1 MSLTASRDGLLTG
14 LGVAT
19 FTGVG
24 VVGSVVAGFG
34 LVSSPQPVG
43 PAPAAVR
50 EAPCSGEVLP
60 TLGGGEGAVVGAGG
74 PALLA
79 GMSSDASG
87 RSWPVLWRRGEIARL
102 TTGLDPATVADVN
115 RAGLVVGSGYDAGND
130 TSVAWAWADG
140 RTWVLRA
147 PGGASAVAEAVDDS
161 GRIVGSVEVGED
173 EQAAV
178 WDDVA
183 GPPVLLD
190 PLPGDQGAHAFAVA
204 PDGTVGGVS
213 LGDGG
218 TPVIWPA
225 GGSPRAL
232 GTPSTQGVV
241 LGFDDESR
249 PVGTAYG
256 PDGRGSAALWPGRA
270 ATSRL
275 PGPQPAGT
283 DAVVGG
289 AGEVRAGTTG
299 GSVAGNRPLA
309 TLWRPGAAPGVLA
322 PARAAGFRGVASAA
336 TAVTGGPER
345 PEVVGYS
352 ADEVGRRVPTVWRC
366 R

>member
-1 MSLTASRDGLLTG
+1 
-14 LGVAT
+14 
-19 FTGVG
+19 
-24 VVGSVVAGFG
+24 VVAGVG
-34 LVSSPQPVG
+34 LVSPPQPVV

-50 EAPCSGEVLP
+50 EAPCAGEALP
-60 TLGGGEGAVVGAGG
+60 MLEGREGAVVGAGG

-79 GMSSDASG
+79 GMSSDETG
-87 RSWPVLWRRGEIARL
+87 TSWPVLWRHGEIVRL

-115 RAGLVVGSGYDAGND
+115 RAGLVVGSGYDARSD
-130 TSVAWAWADG
+130 TTVAWAWTDG

-147 PGGASAVAEAVDDS
+147 PAGAAAVAEAVDDS
-161 GRIVGSVEVGED
+161 RRIVGSVEIAED

-178 WDDVA
+178 WDSLA
-183 GPPVLLD
+183 GPPVLLR

-218 TPVIWPA
+218 TPVVWPA
-225 GGSPRAL
+225 GGPPRAL
-232 GTPSTQGVV
+232 GAASTQGVV

-249 PVGTAYG
+249 PMGTTYA
-256 PDGRGSAALWPGRA
+256 PDGRGRAVLWSAGG

-283 DAVVGG
+283 DAAVGG
-289 AGEVRAGTTG
+289 AGDVRAGTTG
-299 GSVAGNRPLA
+299 GSVAGSRPLA
-309 TLWRPGAAPGVLA
+309 TLWGPGAVSGVLV
-322 PARAAGFRGVASAA
+322 PVHAAGFRGVASAA
-336 TAVTGGPER
+336 TAVTGGPGR

-366 R
+366 G